1 MRTDPQVESDQYWM
15 GQALAMAQTALYS
28 TAPNPRVG
36 CIIVRSGQVLGSG
49 ATQAAG
55 HAHAEIMALENA
67 RQHGHQLAGAT
78 VYVSLEPCS
87 HQGRTPPCVDALIR
101 ARPERVVVAM
111 MDPNPDVAGSGIR
124 ALEAA
129 GIDVTA
135 GVGAAQAL
143 ALNPGF
149 VSRMVRQRPWV
160 WLKVASSLDGHTA
173 LPDGEAKWITGPA
186 ARADGQHWRARSC
199 VVLTGSGTVAADNPL
214 LNVRDI
220 STPRQPVRAIV
231 DTNFETAEDSRIF
244 DGEPVW
250 IFTCRED
257 KPKARRLAERA
268 VEVIVVPQDNKRV
281 DLQAVLAWMAEREVN
296 EVHVEAGAR
305 LSGAFVEADC
315 VDELLVYLAP
325 VLLGQGMSMAQMAAV
340 ASLDHAHRF
349 EYTDIEPIA
358 GDLRL
363 SLRHVGHWQALCDRL
378 SIPLSG

>member
-1 MRTDPQVESDQYWM
+1 MMRTDPQAESDRYWM
-15 GQALAMAQTALYS
+15 GQALAMAQTALFS

-49 ATQAAG
+49 ATQSAG
-55 HAHAEIMALENA
+55 QSHAEVVALEQA
-67 RQHGHQLAGAT
+67 RQHGHDLSDAT
-78 VYVSLEPCS
+78 IYISLEPCS
-87 HQGRTPPCVDALIR
+87 HHGRTPPCVEALIQ
-101 ARPERVVVAM
+101 ARPARVVIAM
-111 MDPNPDVAGSGIR
+111 PDPNPQVAGAGIQ

-129 GIDVTA
+129 GITVTV

-149 VSRMVRQRPWV
+149 VSRMVRGRPWV
-160 WLKVASSLDGHTA
+160 WLKVAASLDGHTA
-173 LPDGEAKWITGPA
+173 LPDGEAKWITGAA

-199 VVLTGSGTVAADNPL
+199 VVLTGSGTVAADDPL
-214 LNVRDI
+214 LNVRDV

-231 DTNFETAEDSRIF
+231 DTHFDTAEDSRIF

-250 IFTCRED
+250 IFTCRD
-257 KPKARRLAERA
+257 DAAKAKRLAERA
-268 VEVIVVPQDNKRV
+268 VEVVVVPEAGGRV
-281 DLQAVLAWMAEREVN
+281 DLDAVLAWMAQREIN

-325 VLLGQGMSMAQMAAV
+325 TLVGQGMPMAQMDAV
-340 ASLDHAHRF
+340 ASLDQAHRF
-349 EYTDIEPIA
+349 EFTDVEPIA

-363 SLRHVGHWQALCDRL
+363 SLRHVAGWQALCEHL
-378 SIPLSG
+378 SITP